1 MKLIV
6 YSNNIDF
13 LNKLDSSFDLKDF
26 QIVIAKSIDKIIS
39 SLSHKSI
46 IIMDHVN
53 DDFDAIEAS
62 NIIRETNT
70 LTYIIIRSNS
80 NENFL
85 KIAAYNNG
93 CNDFVSFN
101 LSAHILFKKIKS
113 IVDFIFN
120 ETKENI
126 IYKEFN
132 ISLIKRTILNTIT
145 NEIIELP
152 NKQFELL
159 VELCSNPGKV
169 FKRDFL
175 YKKIWGGELF
185 AGNRTLD
192 VHIRALRSTLPNNYI
207 KTIKGVGYKFE
218 C

>member
-6 YSNNIDF
+6 CSNNIDF

-101 LSAHILFKKIKS
+101 LSAHILFKKIKT

-126 IYKEFN
+126 IYNEFN

-169 FKRDFL
+169 FKREFL

-207 KTIKGVGYKFE
+207 KTIKGVGYKVS
-218 C
+218 

>member
-1 MKLIV
+1 
-6 YSNNIDF
+6 
-13 LNKLDSSFDLKDF
+13 
-26 QIVIAKSIDKIIS
+26 
-39 SLSHKSI
+39 
-46 IIMDHVN
+46 MDHVN

-62 NIIRETNT
+62 NIIREKNI

-93 CNDFVSFN
+93 CNDFVSFD
-101 LSAHILFKKIKS
+101 LSAHILFKKIKT
-113 IVDFIFN
+113 IVDFIFY

-145 NEIIELP
+145 NDIIELP

-169 FKRDFL
+169 FKREIL
-175 YKKIWGGELF
+175 YRKVWGGELF

-192 VHIRALRSTLPNNYI
+192 VHIRGLRSKLLTDYI
-207 KTIKGVGYKFE
+207 RTIKGVGYKLI
-218 C
+218 

>member
-1 MKLIV
+1 
-6 YSNNIDF
+6 
-13 LNKLDSSFDLKDF
+13 
-26 QIVIAKSIDKIIS
+26 
-39 SLSHKSI
+39 
-46 IIMDHVN
+46 MDHVN

-62 NIIRETNT
+62 NIIRETDI

-93 CNDFVSFN
+93 CNDFVNFN
-101 LSAHILFKKIKS
+101 LSAHILFKKIKT

-132 ISLIKRTILNTIT
+132 ISLSKRTILNTVT
-145 NEIIELP
+145 NDIIELP

-159 VELCSNPGKV
+159 VELSSFPGKV
-169 FKRDFL
+169 FKRELL
-175 YKKIWGGELF
+175 YRKVWGGELF

-192 VHIRALRSTLPNNYI
+192 VHIRGLRSKLLTDYI
-207 KTIKGVGYKFE
+207 RTVKAVGYKLI
-218 C
+218 

>member
-185 AGNRTLD
+185 TGNRTLD
-192 VHIRALRSTLPNNYI
+192 VHIRALRSTLPNDYI
-207 KTIKGVGYKFE
+207 KTIKGVGYKVS
-218 C
+218 

>member
-53 DDFDAIEAS
+53 DDFDAIES
-62 NIIRETNT
+62 SHIIRETNI

-93 CNDFVSFN
+93 CNDFVSFD
-101 LSAHILFKKIKS
+101 LSAHILFKKIKT

-132 ISLIKRTILNTIT
+132 ISLSKRTILNTIT
-145 NEIIELP
+145 NDIIELP

-159 VELCSNPGKV
+159 VELSSFPGKV
-169 FKRDFL
+169 FKRELL
-175 YKKIWGGELF
+175 YRKVWGGELF

-192 VHIRALRSTLPNNYI
+192 VHIRGLRSKLLTDYI
-207 KTIKGVGYKFE
+207 RTIKGVGYKLI
-218 C
+218 

>member
-1 MKLIV
+1 
-6 YSNNIDF
+6 
-13 LNKLDSSFDLKDF
+13 LKDF

-53 DDFDAIEAS
+53 DDFDAIES
-62 NIIRETNT
+62 SHIIRETNI

-93 CNDFVSFN
+93 CNDFVSFD
-101 LSAHILFKKIKS
+101 LSAHILFKKIKT

-132 ISLIKRTILNTIT
+132 ISLSKRTILNTVT
-145 NEIIELP
+145 NDIIELP

-159 VELCSNPGKV
+159 VELSSFPGKV
-169 FKRDFL
+169 FKRELL
-175 YKKIWGGELF
+175 YRKVWGGELF

-192 VHIRALRSTLPNNYI
+192 VHIRGLRSKLLTDYI
-207 KTIKGVGYKFE
+207 RTVKGVGYKLI
-218 C
+218 

>member
-53 DDFDAIEAS
+53 DDFDAIES
-62 NIIRETNT
+62 SHIIRETNI

-93 CNDFVSFN
+93 CNDFVSFD
-101 LSAHILFKKIKS
+101 LSAHILFKKIKT

-185 AGNRTLD
+185 TGNRTLD

-207 KTIKGVGYKFE
+207 KTIKGVGYKVS
-218 C
+218 

>member
-101 LSAHILFKKIKS
+101 LSAHILFKKIKT

-126 IYKEFN
+126 IYNEFN

-169 FKRDFL
+169 FKREFL

-185 AGNRTLD
+185 TGNRTLD
-192 VHIRALRSTLPNNYI
+192 VHIRALRSTLPNDYI
-207 KTIKGVGYKFE
+207 KTIKGVGYKVS
-218 C
+218 

>member
-6 YSNNIDF
+6 CSNNIDF

-26 QIVIAKSIDKIIS
+26 QIIIAKSIDKIIS
-39 SLSHKSI
+39 SLSHKCI
-46 IIMDHVN
+46 IIMDHIN

-101 LSAHILFKKIKS
+101 LSAHILFKKIKT
-113 IVDFIFN
+113 IVNPALDTLN
-120 ETKENI
+120 ELKKENLIFDI
-126 IYKEFN
+126 IFIDADKENYKYYYNKSFDLLKRGGLMIIDNVLWHGEVADEKNNEKFTN
-132 ISLIKRTILNTIT
+132 II
-145 NEIIELP
+145 
-152 NKQFELL
+152 
-159 VELCSNPGKV
+159 
-169 FKRDFL
+169 RDFNTFV
-175 YKKIWGGELF
+175 KNDE
-185 AGNRTLD
+185 RTEQ
-192 VHIRALRSTLPNNYI
+192 IILPLGDGL
-207 KTIKGVGYKFE
+207 TICNKL
-218 C
+218 

>member
-101 LSAHILFKKIKS
+101 LSAHILFKKIKT

-207 KTIKGVGYKFE
+207 KTIKGVGYKVS
-218 C
+218 

>member
-192 VHIRALRSTLPNNYI
+192 VHIRALRSTLPNDYI
-207 KTIKGVGYKFE
+207 KTIKGVGYKVS
-218 C
+218 

>member
-6 YSNNIDF
+6 CSNNIDF

-101 LSAHILFKKIKS
+101 LSAHILFKKIKT

-207 KTIKGVGYKFE
+207 KTIKGVGYKVS
-218 C
+218 

>member
-6 YSNNIDF
+6 CSNNIDF

-53 DDFDAIEAS
+53 DDFDAIES
-62 NIIRETNT
+62 SHIIRETNI

-93 CNDFVSFN
+93 CNDFVSFD
-101 LSAHILFKKIKS
+101 LSAHILFKKIKT

-169 FKRDFL
+169 FKREFL

-185 AGNRTLD
+185 TGNRTLD
-192 VHIRALRSTLPNNYI
+192 VHIRALRSTLPNDYI
-207 KTIKGVGYKFE
+207 KTIKGVGYKVS
-218 C
+218 

>member
-53 DDFDAIEAS
+53 DDFDAIES
-62 NIIRETNT
+62 SHIIRETNI

-93 CNDFVSFN
+93 CNDFVSFD
-101 LSAHILFKKIKS
+101 LSAHILFKKIKT

-169 FKRDFL
+169 FKREFL

-185 AGNRTLD
+185 TGNRTLD
-192 VHIRALRSTLPNNYI
+192 VHIRALRSTLPNDYI
-207 KTIKGVGYKFE
+207 KTIKGVGYKVS
-218 C
+218 

>member
-169 FKRDFL
+169 FKREFL

-185 AGNRTLD
+185 TGNRTLD
-192 VHIRALRSTLPNNYI
+192 VHIRALRSTLPNDYI
-207 KTIKGVGYKFE
+207 KTIKGVGYKVS
-218 C
+218 

>member
-101 LSAHILFKKIKS
+101 LSAHILFKKIKT

-169 FKRDFL
+169 FKREFL

-185 AGNRTLD
+185 TGNRTLD
-192 VHIRALRSTLPNNYI
+192 VHIRALRSTLPNDYI
-207 KTIKGVGYKFE
+207 KTIKGVGYKVS
-218 C
+218 

>member
-53 DDFDAIEAS
+53 DDFDAIETS
-62 NIIRETNT
+62 HIIRETNI

-93 CNDFVSFN
+93 CNDFVSFD
-101 LSAHILFKKIKS
+101 LSAHILFKKIKT

-132 ISLIKRTILNTIT
+132 ISLSKRTILNTVT
-145 NEIIELP
+145 NDIIELP

-159 VELCSNPGKV
+159 VELSSFPGKV
-169 FKRDFL
+169 FKRELL
-175 YKKIWGGELF
+175 YRKVWGGELF

-192 VHIRALRSTLPNNYI
+192 VHIRGLRSKLLTDYI
-207 KTIKGVGYKFE
+207 RTVKGVGYKLI
-218 C
+218 

>member
-6 YSNNIDF
+6 CSNNIDF

-26 QIVIAKSIDKIIS
+26 QIIIAKSIDKIIS

-93 CNDFVSFN
+93 CNDFVSFD
-101 LSAHILFKKIKS
+101 LSAHILFKKIKT

-145 NEIIELP
+145 NDIIELP

-169 FKRDFL
+169 FKRELL
-175 YKKIWGGELF
+175 YRKVWGGELF

-192 VHIRALRSTLPNNYI
+192 VHIRALRSTLQKDYI
-207 KTIKGVGYKFE
+207 RTIKGVGYKVS
-218 C
+218 

>member
-93 CNDFVSFN
+93 CNDFVSFD
-101 LSAHILFKKIKS
+101 LSAHILFKKIKT

-126 IYKEFN
+126 IYNEFN

-185 AGNRTLD
+185 TGNRTLD
-192 VHIRALRSTLPNNYI
+192 VHIRALRSTLPNDYI
-207 KTIKGVGYKFE
+207 KTIKGVGYKVS
-218 C
+218 

>member
-6 YSNNIDF
+6 CSNNIDF

-53 DDFDAIEAS
+53 DDFDAIES
-62 NIIRETNT
+62 SHIIRETNI

-93 CNDFVSFN
+93 CNDFVSFD
-101 LSAHILFKKIKS
+101 LSAHILFKKIKT

-132 ISLIKRTILNTIT
+132 ISLSKRTILNTVT
-145 NEIIELP
+145 NDIIELP

-159 VELCSNPGKV
+159 VELSSFPGKV
-169 FKRDFL
+169 FKRELL
-175 YKKIWGGELF
+175 YRKVWGGELF

-192 VHIRALRSTLPNNYI
+192 VHIRGLRSKLLTDYI
-207 KTIKGVGYKFE
+207 RTVKGVGYKLI
-218 C
+218 

>member
-207 KTIKGVGYKFE
+207 KTIKGVGYKVS
-218 C
+218 

>member
-6 YSNNIDF
+6 CSNNIDF

-62 NIIRETNT
+62 NIIRETNI

-101 LSAHILFKKIKS
+101 LSAHILFKKIKT

-145 NEIIELP
+145 NDIIELP

-169 FKRDFL
+169 FKRELL
-175 YKKIWGGELF
+175 YRKVWGGELF

-192 VHIRALRSTLPNNYI
+192 VHIRALRSTLQKDYI
-207 KTIKGVGYKFE
+207 RTIKGVGYKVS
-218 C
+218 

>member
-53 DDFDAIEAS
+53 DDFDAIES
-62 NIIRETNT
+62 SHIIRETNI

-93 CNDFVSFN
+93 CNDFVSFD
-101 LSAHILFKKIKS
+101 LSAHILFKKIKT

-132 ISLIKRTILNTIT
+132 ISLSKRTILNTVT
-145 NEIIELP
+145 NDIIELP

-159 VELCSNPGKV
+159 VELSSFPGKV
-169 FKRDFL
+169 FKRELL
-175 YKKIWGGELF
+175 YRKVWGGELF

-192 VHIRALRSTLPNNYI
+192 VHIRGLRSKLLTDYI
-207 KTIKGVGYKFE
+207 RTVKGVGYKLI
-218 C
+218 

>member
-53 DDFDAIEAS
+53 DDFDAIES
-62 NIIRETNT
+62 SHIIRETNI

-93 CNDFVSFN
+93 CNDFVSFD
-101 LSAHILFKKIKS
+101 LSAHILFKKIKT

-132 ISLIKRTILNTIT
+132 ISLSKRTILNTVT
-145 NEIIELP
+145 NDIIELP

-159 VELCSNPGKV
+159 VELSSFPGKV
-169 FKRDFL
+169 FKRELL
-175 YKKIWGGELF
+175 YRKVWGGELF

-192 VHIRALRSTLPNNYI
+192 VHIRGLRSKLLTDYI
-207 KTIKGVGYKFE
+207 RTIKGVGYKLI
-218 C
+218 

>member
-62 NIIRETNT
+62 NIIRETDI

-101 LSAHILFKKIKS
+101 LSAHILFKKIKT

-132 ISLIKRTILNTIT
+132 ISLSKRTILNTVT
-145 NEIIELP
+145 NDIIELP

-159 VELCSNPGKV
+159 VELSSFPGKV
-169 FKRDFL
+169 FKRELL
-175 YKKIWGGELF
+175 YRKVWGGELF

-192 VHIRALRSTLPNNYI
+192 VHIRGLRSKLLTDYI
-207 KTIKGVGYKFE
+207 RTVKGVGYKLI
-218 C
+218 

>member
-1 MKLIV
+1 M
-6 YSNNIDF
+6 
-13 LNKLDSSFDLKDF
+13 
-26 QIVIAKSIDKIIS
+26 
-39 SLSHKSI
+39 
-46 IIMDHVN
+46 
-53 DDFDAIEAS
+53 
-62 NIIRETNT
+62 
-70 LTYIIIRSNS
+70 
-80 NENFL
+80 
-85 KIAAYNNG
+85 
-93 CNDFVSFN
+93 
-101 LSAHILFKKIKS
+101 FKKIKT

-207 KTIKGVGYKFE
+207 KTIKGVGYKVS
-218 C
+218 

>member
-6 YSNNIDF
+6 CSNNIDF

-93 CNDFVSFN
+93 CNDFVSFD
-101 LSAHILFKKIKS
+101 LSAHILFKKIKT

-132 ISLIKRTILNTIT
+132 ISLSKRTILNTVT
-145 NEIIELP
+145 NDIIELP

-159 VELCSNPGKV
+159 VELSSFPGKV
-169 FKRDFL
+169 FKRELL
-175 YKKIWGGELF
+175 YRKVWGGELF

-192 VHIRALRSTLPNNYI
+192 VHIRGLRSKLLTDYI
-207 KTIKGVGYKFE
+207 RTVKGVGYKLI
-218 C
+218 

>member
-1 MKLIV
+1 
-6 YSNNIDF
+6 
-13 LNKLDSSFDLKDF
+13 
-26 QIVIAKSIDKIIS
+26 
-39 SLSHKSI
+39 
-46 IIMDHVN
+46 MDHVN

-101 LSAHILFKKIKS
+101 LSAHILFKKIKT
-113 IVDFIFN
+113 IVDFIFY

-145 NEIIELP
+145 NDIIELP

-169 FKRDFL
+169 FKREIL
-175 YKKIWGGELF
+175 YRKVWGGELF

-192 VHIRALRSTLPNNYI
+192 VHIRALRSTFQNDYI
-207 KTIKGVGYKFE
+207 KTIKGVGYKVS
-218 C
+218 

>member
-6 YSNNIDF
+6 CSNNIDF

-101 LSAHILFKKIKS
+101 LSAHILFKKIKT

-132 ISLIKRTILNTIT
+132 ISLSKRTILNTVT
-145 NEIIELP
+145 NDIIELP

-159 VELCSNPGKV
+159 VELSSFPGKV
-169 FKRDFL
+169 FKRELL
-175 YKKIWGGELF
+175 YRKVWGGELF

-192 VHIRALRSTLPNNYI
+192 VHIRGLRSKLLTDYI
-207 KTIKGVGYKFE
+207 RTVKGVGYKLI
-218 C
+218 

>member
-6 YSNNIDF
+6 CSNNIDF

-26 QIVIAKSIDKIIS
+26 QIIIAKSIDKIIS
-39 SLSHKSI
+39 SLSHKCI

-101 LSAHILFKKIKS
+101 LSAHILFKKIKT
-113 IVDFIFN
+113 IVDFIFY

-145 NEIIELP
+145 NDIIELP

-169 FKRDFL
+169 FKREIL
-175 YKKIWGGELF
+175 YRKVWGGELF

-192 VHIRALRSTLPNNYI
+192 VHSRALRSTFQNDYI
-207 KTIKGVGYKFE
+207 KTIKGVGYKVS
-218 C
+218 

>member
-6 YSNNIDF
+6 CSNNIDF

-62 NIIRETNT
+62 NIIRETDI

-101 LSAHILFKKIKS
+101 LSAHILFKKIKT

-132 ISLIKRTILNTIT
+132 ISLSKRTILNTVT
-145 NEIIELP
+145 NDIIELP

-159 VELCSNPGKV
+159 VELSSFPGKV
-169 FKRDFL
+169 FKRELL
-175 YKKIWGGELF
+175 YRKVWGGELF

-192 VHIRALRSTLPNNYI
+192 VHIRGLRSKLLTDYI
-207 KTIKGVGYKFE
+207 RTVKGVGYKLI
-218 C
+218 

>member
-1 MKLIV
+1 
-6 YSNNIDF
+6 
-13 LNKLDSSFDLKDF
+13 LKDF

-62 NIIRETNT
+62 NIIRETDI

-101 LSAHILFKKIKS
+101 LSAHILFKKIKT

-169 FKRDFL
+169 FKREFL

-185 AGNRTLD
+185 TGNRTLD
-192 VHIRALRSTLPNNYI
+192 VHIRALRSTLPNDYI
-207 KTIKGVGYKFE
+207 KTIKGVGYKVS
-218 C
+218 

>member
-101 LSAHILFKKIKS
+101 LSAHILFKKIKT

-132 ISLIKRTILNTIT
+132 ISLSKRTILNTVT
-145 NEIIELP
+145 NDIIELP

-159 VELCSNPGKV
+159 VELSSFPGKV
-169 FKRDFL
+169 FKRELL
-175 YKKIWGGELF
+175 YRKVWGGELF

-192 VHIRALRSTLPNNYI
+192 VHIRGLRSKLLTDYI
-207 KTIKGVGYKFE
+207 RTVKGVGYKLI
-218 C
+218 

>member
-62 NIIRETNT
+62 NIIRETDI

-101 LSAHILFKKIKS
+101 LSAHILFKKIKT

-169 FKRDFL
+169 FKREFL

-185 AGNRTLD
+185 TGNRTLD
-192 VHIRALRSTLPNNYI
+192 VHIRALRSTLPNDYI
-207 KTIKGVGYKFE
+207 KTIKGVGYKVS
-218 C
+218 